1 MSRLLDR
8 ISLGVTLGTAALTA
22 LLFPRLPARVPIH
35 FDVHGVA
42 DGFAPRAIGAWLM
55 PAATLLTWATVRYGR
70 WLVPRSERERLDKS
84 PTSVVGLVVVGLFS
98 ALQLLMLRAGMQ
110 PGGRLVGLVVLL
122 SVAWIALGLVMPRVR
137 RNPFIGV
144 RVPWTLTSDENWAQT
159 HRFAGLTFVGSALLA
174 LALEVLFGTAPAV
187 VVLVL
192 GALAPVVYSWRL
204 AVHARGS

>member
-8 ISLGVTLGTAALTA
+8 ISLGVTLGTAAITA

-42 DGFAPRAIGAWLM
+42 DGFASRAIGAWLM

-70 WLVPRSERERLDKS
+70 WLVPRGERERLDKS
-84 PTSVVGLVVVGLFS
+84 PTALVGLVVVGLLS
-98 ALQLLMLRAGMQ
+98 ALQLLMLRAALQ
-110 PGGRLVGLVVLL
+110 PGGRLLGLVVLL
-122 SVAWIALGLVMPRVR
+122 SIAWLALGLVMPRVR

-144 RVPWTLTSDENWAQT
+144 RTPWTLTSDENWAQT
-159 HRFAGLTFVGSALLA
+159 HRFAGFTFVGSALLG

-192 GALAPVVYSWRL
+192 GALAPVFYSWRL
-204 AVHARGS
+204 AVHARSH